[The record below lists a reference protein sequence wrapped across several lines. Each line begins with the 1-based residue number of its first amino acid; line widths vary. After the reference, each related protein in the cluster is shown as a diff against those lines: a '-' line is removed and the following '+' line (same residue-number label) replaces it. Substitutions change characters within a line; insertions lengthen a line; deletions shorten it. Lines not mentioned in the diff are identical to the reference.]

1 MKNNTPMS
9 LRRALPLT
17 VVAFAALT
25 SVAEAKKAPVLL
37 TSAEANAV
45 TAVQQ
50 SLLDSTG
57 HHMDI
62 LRSHIR
68 PAHCNYGKM
77 GAEMPQQR
85 NGLWMVY
92 EGGYDRVQGDADYKR
107 YANGLLMGLD
117 RQLCC
122 NATLG
127 VAFGYE
133 HSNARQTPFKATDDT
148 YFIDLYSAVRTGC
161 YNHKFT
167 VGVGLH
173 DIDTSRGGNMLTMGN
188 SGSMDTHTIN
198 VGYELSRDFRICDR
212 SFYTPFLTVNYAYAD
227 GGDIR
232 ENGTYAQQ
240 INYDSMNLLQA
251 GLGVAYQRTF
261 RALPA
266 QHDGTFGLSLA
277 AVAEFSERN
286 PNATVTDTLR
296 GDRLT
301 GKGNERKAFFGQLG
315 MTLNIPMSDRTDMV
329 AGAYGRLGDDR
340 SSVTGNVGL
349 RYAF

>member
-1 MKNNTPMS
+1 MKNNTPMA

-17 VVAFAALT
+17 VMTAAALASTAYADRANVIPKT
-25 SVAEAKKAPVLL
+25 S
-37 TSAEANAV
+37 ANAV

-92 EGGYDRVQGDADYKR
+92 EGGYDRIKGDSTYKR

-117 RQLCC
+117 RQLNC

-173 DIDTSRGGNMLTMGN
+173 DIDTTSGGNMLTMGN

-198 VGYELSRDFRICDR
+198 AGYELSRDFRICDR
-212 SFYTPFLTVNYAYAD
+212 SFYTPFLTVNYAYVD

-232 ENGTYAQQ
+232 ENGAYARQ

-251 GLGVAYQRTF
+251 GLGVAYHRTF
-261 RALPA
+261 RALPS

-277 AVAEFSERN
+277 GVAEFSERH
-286 PNATVTDTLR
+286 PDATINDMAW
-296 GDRLT
+296 G
-301 GKGNERKAFFGQLG
+301 GKAKGNERKAFFGQLG

-329 AGAYGRLGDDR
+329 AGAYGRLGQDR